1 MSGSNPPS
9 EADFLALQAQVTN
22 LLNEINTLKAAA
34 ASASTSS
41 GSSSAGGTSV
51 ATTTT
56 TVTFADTPQT
66 LNSDDLLD
74 YSSKTG
80 ISTYNQGCKALE
92 DKAIAGGFGMTPDQT
107 VIFVEAFSRRAISM
121 GWTQGTQQITKFTS
135 KSGTVMDLIK
145 CYGQIDET
153 TLKMECDV
161 FCDSAGV
168 NFQKRATQ
176 NNTMM
181 ATCLSASLTADAA
194 ARLLTYRNEY
204 TFNGVEYGPVM
215 YKTIMRLATIDNAA
229 TSQNLRD
236 NLNNLATYAATV
248 NGDINKIH
256 GYFSVNMTQLQH
268 HGASF
273 DDPIGALFEA
283 YLVVPCYHFKQYI
296 RRQHEDYLDGQF
308 SSSFTY
314 EVLLQRAMSKYDY
327 LRTKGMWGAKSPED
341 EKIVAMSAAML
352 DLKSKLKL
360 DDKLA
365 AINKGGG
372 KGKGG
377 KKAKNKKNTSNKV
390 AQKKDEAWKKVPPKD
405 GEKKTKEVGKYT
417 YHWCEHHMAWTIH
430 TPSDCRLGKEHKD
443 GQQPARATQ
452 LRANAATYAAQAATT
467 VNPYFSSFLEG
478 GDIGVFSD
486 EDE

>member
-1 MSGSNPPS
+1 M
-9 EADFLALQAQVTN
+9 
-22 LLNEINTLKAAA
+22 
-34 ASASTSS
+34 
-41 GSSSAGGTSV
+41 
-51 ATTTT
+51 
-56 TVTFADTPQT
+56 
-66 LNSDDLLD
+66 
-74 YSSKTG
+74 
-80 ISTYNQGCKALE
+80 
-92 DKAIAGGFGMTPDQT
+92 
-107 VIFVEAFSRRAISM
+107 
-121 GWTQGTQQITKFTS
+121 
-135 KSGTVMDLIK
+135 
-145 CYGQIDET
+145 
-153 TLKMECDV
+153 
-161 FCDSAGV
+161 
-168 NFQKRATQ
+168 
-176 NNTMM
+176 
-181 ATCLSASLTADAA
+181 ASLAA
-194 ARLLTYRNEY
+194 LIL
-204 TFNGVEYGPVM
+204 
-215 YKTIMRLATIDNAA
+215 MR
-229 TSQNLRD
+229 
-236 NLNNLATYAATV
+236 
-248 NGDINKIH
+248 
-256 GYFSVNMTQLQH
+256 
-268 HGASF
+268 
-273 DDPIGALFEA
+273 
-283 YLVVPCYHFKQYI
+283 C
-296 RRQHEDYLDGQF
+296 
-308 SSSFTY
+308 SSR
-314 EVLLQRAMSKYDY
+314 VQRAMSKYDY

-452 LRANAATYAAQAATT
+452 LRANAATFAAQAATT